1 VIRTDS
7 VRSRA
12 AFSHLALCALLCAP
26 PLVARASPV
35 SVRVLEGTV
44 RGRVKAPPER
54 LRPLPGVL
62 AARARA
68 VAREAD

>member
-7 VRSRA
+7 VRSHA
-12 AFSHLALCALLCAP
+12 ALARLALCALLCAP
-26 PLVARASPV
+26 PIVARAPPV
-35 SVRVLEGTV
+35 PVRVLEGPV

-54 LRPLPGVL
+54 LRPLPRVL

-68 VAREAD
+68 AAREAD